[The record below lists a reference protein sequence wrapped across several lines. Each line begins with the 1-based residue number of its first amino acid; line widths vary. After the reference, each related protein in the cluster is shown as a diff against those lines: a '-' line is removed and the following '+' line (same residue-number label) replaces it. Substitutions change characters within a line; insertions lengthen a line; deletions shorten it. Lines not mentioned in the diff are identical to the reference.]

1 VFKQGRRKTNSA
13 TATSPAPPG
22 AVRRPRRAFPRCC
35 AFPRQHTR
43 RGVPESALPACPC
56 PGTRAAVV
64 LALARLPA
72 VVLACPRYPCTSP
85 ARASHLKGATAPP
98 WHADTPSPRCRAAG
112 TSSAVPP
119 RPERR
124 RRRVQCSACVHHC
137 LSAPEWPLAPTE
149 DPRPPLAP
157 TAPAP
162 RRNSSRGGRFLWP
175 PARRSP
181 EPPPPRPSAQTK
193 PLASLDH
200 PRTLPRPR
208 PAASSPELAHPRRP
222 PRPGATLQTQR
233 SFQGPLCKR

>member
-1 VFKQGRRKTNSA
+1 V
-13 TATSPAPPG
+13 
-22 AVRRPRRAFPRCC
+22 PRNAR
-35 AFPRQHTR
+35 R
-43 RGVPESALPACPC
+43 RGPCPC
-56 PGTRAAVV
+56 P
-64 LALARLPA
+64 P
-72 VVLACPRYPCTSP
+72 PYPPWYLP
-85 ARASHLKGATAPP
+85 ARATPARPRLVRPTLKAPLLLGTQTP
-98 WHADTPSPRCRAAG
+98 PSPRCRAAG

-124 RRRVQCSACVHHC
+124 RRRVQCSARVHHC

-162 RRNSSRGGRFLWP
+162 HRNSSRGGRFLWP